1 MDLTVLGINHTTA
14 VLELRERL
22 AIAPEKM
29 ADALQ
34 TACRQAGLAE
44 LVILSTCNR
53 TELFF
58 ICAQGQGDAGQRS
71 ALQWLAQYQDVAA
84 PEIESSCYL
93 HSDEAALRH
102 MIEVASGLDSMVLG
116 EPQILG
122 QMKSALAVAEA
133 ADTVGPRLKRI
144 FQGVFST
151 AKKVRTDTTIGEN
164 PVSVAYAAVV
174 LAGRIF
180 TDLANTSALLV
191 GAGETIEL
199 VTRHLA
205 EQRVSRIV
213 VANRTLERAR
223 ELAGRF
229 GAEAVLFADI
239 PVRLAEADIV
249 ITSTASQLPILGKGA
264 VERALK
270 LRKHRPI
277 LMVDIAVPRDIE
289 PEVGGLNDVYLY
301 SIDDLHRM
309 VDDNLRNRQHETRH
323 ASRVVEE
330 GVAAFMH
337 KLRSLQALD
346 SVKELRT
353 RAEALRDA
361 ETARALRALA
371 RGERPEQVVST
382 LARGLT
388 NKLIHSPSIEM
399 KRASA
404 EGRDEDL
411 KVARELLGLSDNPDE

>member
-34 TACRQAGLAE
+34 AACRQAGFAE

-58 ICAQGQGDAGQRS
+58 ICAQGQGDAGQRT

-84 PEIESSCYL
+84 AEIESSCYL

-411 KVARELLGLSDNPDE
+411 KVARELLGLNDNPDE